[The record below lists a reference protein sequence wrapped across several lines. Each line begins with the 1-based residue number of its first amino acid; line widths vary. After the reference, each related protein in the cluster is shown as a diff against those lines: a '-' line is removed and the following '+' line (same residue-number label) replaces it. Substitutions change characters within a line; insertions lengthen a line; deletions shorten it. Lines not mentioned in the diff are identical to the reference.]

1 MTRSLNKLNAPK
13 VRTCGPGKYSDG
25 GGLRLVLRRKETHWR
40 TLRPRSLA
48 ARWQLLVRFI
58 GCE

>member
-25 GGLRLVLRRKETHWR
+25 GGLRLVKMLIFT
-40 TLRPRSLA
+40 
-48 ARWQLLVRFI
+48 QN
-58 GCE
+58 